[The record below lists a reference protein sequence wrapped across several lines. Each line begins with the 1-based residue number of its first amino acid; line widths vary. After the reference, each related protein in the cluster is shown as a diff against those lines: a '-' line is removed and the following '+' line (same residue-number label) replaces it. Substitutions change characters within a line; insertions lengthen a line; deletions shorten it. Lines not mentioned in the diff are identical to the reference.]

1 MIGILGLVRM
11 EWSSWLLRNRRTLG
25 LVSTVAA
32 IGWMGLIFFFSS
44 LSGENI
50 TRQLESVT
58 VSWVEN
64 WQSYGGH
71 VVIYAFLGAL
81 LQTAVWGRDRRTDI
95 RPLFCVVVVSTIY
108 AISDEFHQSF
118 VDGRSAAIEDGIV
131 DSASAAVSA
140 VALRVVLP
148 SRSLSEGH

>member
-1 MIGILGLVRM
+1 MLG
-11 EWSSWLLRNRRTLG
+11 RRA
-25 LVSTVAA
+25 TVVTIA
-32 IGWMGLIFFFSS
+32 WMGLIFFFSS
-44 LSGENI
+44 LSGENM

-58 VSWVEN
+58 VSWVGN

-95 RPLFCVVVVSTIY
+95 RALFCVVLVSTIY

-118 VDGRSAAIEDGIV
+118 VDGRSATIEDGIV

-140 VALRVVLP
+140 VVLRVVLP
-148 SRSLSEGH
+148 ARPLLEGH